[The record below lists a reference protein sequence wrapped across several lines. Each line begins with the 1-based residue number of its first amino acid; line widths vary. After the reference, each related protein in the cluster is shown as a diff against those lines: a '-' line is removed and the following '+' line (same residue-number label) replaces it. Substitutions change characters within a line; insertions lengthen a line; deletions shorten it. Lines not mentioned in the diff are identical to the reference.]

1 VAVRACDFFIDVFK
15 HLGADKRRKPWCS
28 QHTIDDRCSEAGGL
42 MVSLEYGPGRASTE
56 PKRLGLLIE
65 CEETL
70 GDECIAEFP
79 DLVRLSRF

>member
-1 VAVRACDFFIDVFK
+1 
-15 HLGADKRRKPWCS
+15 
-28 QHTIDDRCSEAGGL
+28 

-56 PKRLGLLIE
+56 QKRLGLLVE